1 MYAQRKMSFLGRER
15 ETGDVGMEE
24 SVRLEEKMKWVH
36 EPYGHTKET
45 SFQL

>member
-1 MYAQRKMSFLGRER
+1 MYEIEYILIQS
-15 ETGDVGMEE
+15 E
-24 SVRLEEKMKWVH
+24 SLTWKMKWVH